1 MECVIVR
8 NAVWVY
14 LRPAPLSARK
24 PCQARPWLP
33 PHISGPRLGPSHCL
47 RISAWQG
54 LTSELLPRCRPGE
67 NQVAASGPAVASH
80 GGPIELTSFNI
91 RSDPSPSGDSLGER
105 GTSWASGPVIRSLV
119 LRLSRHGKYEAL
131 KQPLLLFSSAAT
143 L

>member
-1 MECVIVR
+1 MRDCQECRVGLPAARPTLSQETVSGP
-8 NAVWVY
+8 A
-14 LRPAPLSARK
+14 LAPAPHLWAS
-24 PCQARPWLP
+24 
-33 PHISGPRLGPSHCL
+33 LGAFALFAHFCL
-47 RISAWQG
+47 QG

-131 KQPLLLFSSAAT
+131 KQPLLFFSSAAT

>member
-1 MECVIVR
+1 M
-8 NAVWVY
+8 N
-14 LRPAPLSARK
+14 SS
-24 PCQARPWLP
+24 QD
-33 PHISGPRLGPSHCL
+33 
-47 RISAWQG
+47 
-54 LTSELLPRCRPGE
+54 RPGE

-131 KQPLLLFSSAAT
+131 KQPLLFFSSAAT
-143 L
+143 LYMYIDRSFCLFVCLSVCVFVL